1 MADFLKNV
9 WSALG
14 DREFY
19 LKDFRNAYHYN
30 PSQDPP
36 RQQFG
41 GYVSFVLDRDLFAD
55 PFYNDGPDEE
65 LRIRMSSLVRT
76 ADFPQVEFKTQT
88 LNEYNRKK
96 IVNTGIE
103 YQPVTIRV
111 VDTASNAWLTMIMKY
126 FSYHYMNPRN
136 QNNVGDRDVA
146 SLNYGQGGGEFI
158 SSQFGAGGN
167 FDSNKAGY
175 NVNQTP
181 HFFERIDYV
190 VYHAQ
195 KGTQYSLINP
205 VMTGFTH
212 TPLDYASN
220 ELMEFTMTFVYESFT
235 TYDEVNFNLSSTD
248 LARFEDVSSLSGSN
262 DLFRNDN
269 TGSIAASTQRD
280 LQILGNKND
289 PRPRTG
295 QPRISKS
302 PDEFVTTKEFVTTY
316 SGQEPTSGFT
326 NFFQDIFGERI
337 GDVVDKSLAA
347 AISGADVKDVALG
360 AIFDNIAGGIGD
372 ANDAQNPNNLPPQQR
387 PAKPAPP
394 QENTQDQ
401 TENENSTP
409 GVN

>member
-1 MADFLKNV
+1 MADFFKSV

-19 LKDFRNAYHYN
+19 WRDFRNAYHYN

-36 RQQFG
+36 RQQFN
-41 GYVSFVLDRDLFAD
+41 GYVMFVLDRDLFGTFFDEAN
-55 PFYNDGPDEE
+55 NDE
-65 LRIRMSSLVRT
+65 LKVRMSSLVRT

-126 FSYHYMNPRN
+126 FAYHYMNPRN
-136 QNNVGDRDVA
+136 QNNVGERDVA
-146 SLNYGQGGGEFI
+146 SVNYGQGGAEFI
-158 SSQFGAGGN
+158 ASQFGAGGN

-175 NVNQTP
+175 NINENP

-190 VYHAQ
+190 VYHGQ

-205 VMTGFTH
+205 IMTGFTH

-220 ELMEFTMTFVYESFT
+220 ELMEFTMTFQYESFT
-235 TYDEVNFNLSSTD
+235 TYDQTNFDLTTVD
-248 LARFEDVSSLSGSN
+248 LARFEDVSGLSQSIPN
-262 DLFRNDN
+262 FRDDG

-289 PRPRTG
+289 PRERTA

-302 PDEFVTTKEFVTTY
+302 PDDFVTTKDFVTTY
-316 SGQEPTSGFT
+316 ATEPPQSGFT
-326 NFFQDIFGERI
+326 SFTKNIFGEFL
-337 GDVVDKSLAA
+337 GDVVDKSLSA
-347 AISGADVKDVALG
+347 AINGADVKDVALG
-360 AIFDNIAGGIGD
+360 AVFDNVAGIISE
-372 ANDAQNPNNLPPQQR
+372 ANRPDRRPPIVENP
-387 PAKPAPP
+387 
-394 QENTQDQ
+394 EEE
-401 TENENSTP
+401 TENESTTP
-409 GVN
+409 PEGN

>member
-1 MADFLKNV
+1 MADFFKNV

-19 LKDFRNAYHYN
+19 LKDFRNAYHYT

-41 GYVSFVLDRDLFAD
+41 GYVSFVLDRDLFRD
-55 PFYNDGPDEE
+55 PFYNDDIEE
-65 LRIRMSSLVRT
+65 LRTRMSSLVRT

-96 IVNTGIE
+96 IVNTGVE

-111 VDTASNAWLTMIMKY
+111 VDTASNAWLTILMKY

-136 QNNVGDRDVA
+136 QGNQGERDLQNISNITGA
-146 SLNYGQGGGEFI
+146 EMI
-158 SSQFGAGGN
+158 SSQFGPGSS

-175 NVNQTP
+175 NINYNP

-195 KGTQYSLINP
+195 KGTQYSLMNP
-205 VMTGFTH
+205 VLTGFTH
-212 TPLDYASN
+212 TPIDYASN
-220 ELMEFTMTFVYESFT
+220 ELMEFTMTFQYESFT
-235 TYDEVNFNLSSTD
+235 TYDKINFQMDSTD

-269 TGSIAASTQRD
+269 TGSIAANTERD
-280 LQILGNKND
+280 LFVLGNKNQ
-289 PRPRTG
+289 PRTRSG
-295 QPRISKS
+295 QQTIIDN
-302 PDEFVTTKEFVTTY
+302 PDKDFNTLKPETTTY
-316 SGQEPTSGFT
+316 SSQEPTSGFT

-360 AIFDNIAGGIGD
+360 AIFDNIAGGISD
-372 ANDAQNPNNLPPQQR
+372 ANDPQQNLDEQVQR
-387 PAKPAPP
+387 PQKPPP
-394 QENTQDQ
+394 PTEDQ
-401 TENENSTP
+401 QGQNENISNTP
-409 GVN
+409 GDA